1 MLSTLL
7 GIGSEVELLDH
18 MVLRCFSACDGE
30 DVHILRNGEVILAYP
45 WFSLTLCDRMD
56 CSTPGFPVLHRL
68 LQLAQTH
75 VH

>member
-7 GIGSEVELLDH
+7 GIDSEVELLNH

-45 WFSLTLCDRMD
+45 WFSLTC
-56 CSTPGFPVLHRL
+56 V
-68 LQLAQTH
+68 
-75 VH
+75 